1 MASGSSSNYVSL
13 IKDLEK
19 AQRKR
24 DYKSMR
30 HYFLEVLNGLLE
42 DPDVPEKQRNVYERM
57 DDYFEVLLSSKWL
70 STSSL
75 ASMGNL
81 HGRFRNESKSLKY
94 YDKYWQRTSASF
106 NGGQYKEVF
115 KFKFSEQAY
124 TYTKHMHQFGKD
136 ESALTTLSATLD
148 IFEQRNLPRKE
159 EYSKL
164 THCKGK
170 SLFYLHNYAEA
181 LKAFKRG
188 KKLMMNCC
196 PAEDAMISDIYHDL
210 GLAHS
215 KVGNHERAIEFLTK
229 VLDAKTKNYEN
240 DIDEKMLRINLSFE
254 IADDYFRHRKH
265 AKCLEHLM
273 EFKKLYK
280 LKFAKTFLDKAK
292 MVSEYFDKCYEALNL
307 DDIDPFLYHPNQ
319 KKMNQEADE
328 LLGKAKQCL
337 NKYQFKKA
345 IDLAIKAKD
354 IKTEVYRG
362 KIPPGLVIE
371 IHYLIAVGRADSL
384 SFERKLYSRE
394 EIKRCEDEVH
404 KNLQFGLDVF
414 ERYKQHFDEDH
425 IVKVQIPNMLLMKA
439 QYYSDENYHDECIA
453 YAKKAF
459 EMTKTDGD
467 MKHANDKQN
476 LFFIGDSY
484 FSTKRYGEALVYLNR
499 VKNLLKESKNDN
511 DEKLW
516 HYCETLI
523 LIAKCRI
530 ARKEYDD
537 AMMHI
542 DEASQLSKQATNPS
556 VMYEIHGKATLDL
569 IKCMR
574 KKDVSMDAAALM
586 SMASMA
592 LNEVSPEELRKVKL
606 FCKGYT
612 DARADRALYAIL
624 CSAQVDC
631 SPLKGECGGE
641 LQALVV
647 SQMNAMFQDQMKMLY
662 NMNIQ
667 EGQASMLAIVSYA
680 MRNALLDEDVH
691 ELLDILKKN
700 TSMPEYRLH
709 QFGFERYRSSAHI
722 CQFIREKTKQEYGT
736 SYVKKRVPEEEKVR
750 LHFTGP
756 QLIGWQ
762 FC

>member
-106 NGGQYKEVF
+106 NGGQYKEEF

-240 DIDEKMLRINLSFE
+240 DIDEKMLRMNLSFE

-280 LKFAKTFLDKAK
+280 LKFAKTFLEKAK
-292 MVSEYFDKCYEALNL
+292 MVSEYFDKCYDALNL

-556 VMYEIHGKATLDL
+556 VMYEIHGRATLDL

-574 KKDVSMDAAALM
+574 KKDSSFEAGALM
-586 SMASMA
+586 GMASLA
-592 LNEVSPEELRKVKL
+592 LNQESWAAELSR
-606 FCKGYT
+606 GYG
-612 DARADRALYAIL
+612 DARADHALYAIL
-624 CSAQVDC
+624 CSAHIDC
-631 SPLKGECGGE
+631 ERGLQCGCGIEGEWKE
-641 LQALVV
+641 VIV
-647 SQMNAMFQDQMKMLY
+647 SQMNVKFQSHLKMLY
-662 NMNIQ
+662 KM
-667 EGQASMLAIVSYA
+667 EGELPMLALVSHA
-680 MRNALLDEDVH
+680 MRNAILDEDVH
-691 ELLDILKKN
+691 EFLHILKKN

-709 QFGFERYRSSAHI
+709 RFGFERYRSSAHI

-736 SYVKKRVPEEEKVR
+736 SYVKKRVPEEEKIC
-750 LHFTGP
+750 LTFTFNGAP
-756 QLIGWQ
+756 I
-762 FC
+762 